1 MAKVRS
7 WATSGGKVGLARCAP
22 GSPLRSGRKRL
33 VAELAERVVAT
44 SPPIGWRHQALAS
57 AESRAHSRASPGMQQ
72 PTASRSMSG
81 SGLAALP
88 AAHDDT

>member
-1 MAKVRS
+1 
-7 WATSGGKVGLARCAP
+7 
-22 GSPLRSGRKRL
+22 
-33 VAELAERVVAT
+33 
-44 SPPIGWRHQALAS
+44 
-57 AESRAHSRASPGMQQ
+57 MQQ